1 MGFANIILHLWAWI
15 FMLCSVANISIAL
28 SSVEIP
34 DPSCSGP
41 QGTEFITVFMQNH
54 LPSYGGKDFRLFIT
68 GYTPGTLV
76 TISVNKAGVRF
87 TIRANLGETKWIQ
100 IPEFVELAGSNI
112 FDHTV
117 IVRADHQI
125 AILSLN
131 YKTYTADTT
140 VVYPVQR
147 LGTEYYVV
155 TPVGNRD
162 GLDKQFAVVA
172 WKDPTIVEVYLK
184 GAVTFQGENYRAGTK
199 LVIPLGAYQAVQ
211 LQSRDD
217 LSGTRI
223 VSQNPV
229 AVYSGHVCVAKHTKC
244 DYVNEQ
250 LLPVSV
256 WGTSFIVPPLS
267 FQPKF
272 DLVYVAA
279 SQHTRI
285 DYQSG
290 REKSRRNLV
299 AGQVVT
305 FEIKI
310 SNPLYISASA
320 GIQVAFFCT
329 GGSKGKIV
337 YDPFFLMI
345 PDVSGYCQT
354 YNIHGQDLFENYAV
368 IVAKMA
374 ETAAVTIDVEP
385 LRVTLWRPIPGT
397 AYSWTTYN
405 LRSGFSNH
413 TIENP
418 SSPFGVL
425 SVGITDKAGY
435 GSAAI
440 GGISSAAPT
449 IQPPDLP
456 HTSCSGPQG
465 TEFITVF
472 MQNHLSRY
480 GSKDFKLFI
489 TGYIPG
495 TFVTIS
501 VNKAEFLVTITAN
514 PEQTV
519 SVMIPVFVELAGSN
533 KFDHT
538 VIIRADHEIS
548 ILALNYK
555 TYTADTTVVYP
566 VQRLGTEYYVV
577 TPLGKPD
584 GLDKQFAVVAWKEPT
599 IVEVYLKG
607 AVTFQGENYRAG
619 TKLVI
624 PLGAY
629 QAVQLQSRDDL
640 SGTRI
645 VSQYPVAVYSGHVC
659 VAKHTKCDYVSEQL
673 LPVSVWG
680 TTFIVPP
687 LSFQPKFDLVY
698 VAASQYTHIDYQS
711 GRVRASK
718 DLVAGQ
724 VVTFEIK
731 FPSPLYISASAGIQ
745 VVFFCA
751 GGSKGKIV
759 YDPFFLMIP
768 DVSGYCRTY
777 NIHGQ
782 DRFEN
787 YAMITAK
794 TSESGGITIDKEPLE
809 NIAWRPIPGTGFSW
823 AEYNLGK
830 GFKRETVEH
839 PISPFGLLSIGIASK
854 SGYGSPAIGASNI
867 PTPSCSVG
875 LCEKGTVCKMID
887 GQPECLPV
895 SAATCWA
902 GGYLHYHTF
911 DGRPYDIHGTC
922 TYTVAKTC
930 GCECGPHSFD
940 ITAESGNRGFVQ
952 VSYIGLVTIQVDGI
966 TITVARAEVGFVRVN
981 NTRAHLPISL
991 NSGALRLYQ
1000 SGTSLILRTDFNL
1013 RVSYDWNNHLRV
1025 TVPNDFSN
1033 SLCGLCGNY
1042 NGDPSDDFWTPA
1054 EDPDPSD
1061 ILQEQSWAVEDEDQ
1075 FCWHDCI
1082 GGCRP
1087 CATSIARKYKEEASC
1102 GLIAKVSDGPF
1113 SQCHTKVDPTVYLD
1127 NCVYDL
1133 CHNDGYRKAL
1143 CEALKVYADACQLE
1157 GVRIGEWRQLAR
1169 CPMECPL
1176 ENSQYQLCGTACPA
1190 TCVDQSAPSSCQ
1202 DPCVESCQC
1211 KDGFVLSQG
1220 KCIPKSSCGCLFEG
1234 RPYAPNESFWV
1245 DEACGTWCKCNAA
1258 TRQVE
1263 CVAAK
1268 CKRSERCGLVNGI
1281 RGCYPSSYTTCSVTR
1296 NLHYTT
1302 FDRQGYNF
1310 QGTCHYQL
1318 TALCKKAE
1326 GLVDFEVYFQ
1336 ENSTTPVQIK
1346 VYETDIRVSN
1356 QFPGK
1361 IMMNGFLINLPFN
1374 LDKKITM
1381 YRKGWATVIQTDFG
1395 LSVTYARWSGRT
1407 TVTLPVT
1414 YAGAV
1419 CGLCGNFN
1427 MDRKDDMLMRDGTLA
1442 PNPISFGQSWK
1453 VGDLPGCSAVT
1464 IPPCASVE
1472 AIEKQR
1478 GSRGQCGII
1487 LDKSSPFRG
1496 CHSKVQPH
1504 GYFIDCVYGYC
1515 VLSGWESNV
1524 CHAVAEYAEAC
1535 QEAGAIVHSWRTTK
1549 FCYLSCPLNSHYELC
1564 SSSCDLTCSNLYAPV
1579 QCTTQCKEGCVCD
1592 EGFVLSGDS
1601 CVPISQCGCLHRGFY
1616 YQAGETFHPSGSCE
1630 EQCVCLAG
1638 GEVVCKAFSCGT
1650 GEECG
1655 VVDGI
1660 QKCHPFGSATC
1671 SASGHSHYL
1680 SFDGVSFDFQ
1690 GTCTY
1695 ILAKTCTDASH
1706 LTPFTIS
1713 IEKESW
1719 GSGNVSMAKLV
1730 SIQVYGITLTLLQN
1744 KQGLIMM
1751 DGVFHD
1757 LPVITANRR
1766 LQAYQ
1771 HGTNILVQTDFG
1783 LIVSYDLVYQA
1794 RVTVPQRYQGHTCGL
1809 CGNYSGRQDSKFLL
1823 PNGRT
1828 ASDVAAFGSAWEVQ
1842 VPEASCADRCAG
1854 NSCPVCEER
1863 KKDVFKQR
1871 HYCGLLTDPDGPFTA
1886 CHGTVSP
1893 SVYLSNCLYDVC
1905 LGNGDSQVLCQ
1916 SIHSYVTACQEA
1928 KVTIPPWRS
1937 PSFCPVSCPANSHYE
1952 VCADLC
1958 TVPCT
1963 GNIMDCPKTC
1973 AEGCQ
1978 CDDGF
1983 FFDGQGCVTQERCG
1997 CFEQGR
2003 YYKPSQTVLMN
2014 DCQQSCTCVPTQGV
2028 TCEAHSCSRGETCQI
2043 RDGVMGCI
2051 SQNIPKPSCSV
2062 VLCREGTICKMINGQ
2077 PECVLVSQATC
2088 WAGGYLHYHTF
2099 DGRVYDFHGTCNYT
2113 VAKTCRDD
2121 SVLPSFHVIAKS
2133 ENSENT
2139 QVFYIGSVTVQ
2150 VDGVTVT
2157 AARAEVG
2164 FVWLNNTRAHLPI
2177 SLNNGALRLY
2187 QSSTSLI
2194 LRTDFNLSMSYD
2206 WNNHLRV
2213 TVPNDFSDSLRGL
2226 CGNYNGDPSDDF
2238 RTPDGDLAPSVAALG
2253 KSWAVEDEDQFCW
2266 HDCIGG
2272 CRPCAASI
2280 ARKYKEEASC
2290 GLIAKVSDGPFSQ
2303 CHTKVDPTVY
2313 LDNCVYDL
2321 CHSDGYRKA
2330 LCEALKAYADACQ
2343 LEGVRIGEWRQL
2355 SRCPMECPLEN
2366 SQYQLCGTACPAT
2379 CVDQSAPSNCQDPCV
2394 ESCQCKD
2401 GFVLSQGKCIPKGGC
2416 GCLFEG
2422 RPYAP
2427 NESFWVEETCGTR
2440 CMCNAATRQV
2450 ECAAATCKHSER
2462 CGLVNGVRGCY
2473 PSSYATCSVTRNLHY
2488 STFDGQR
2495 YDFQGTCH
2503 YQLTILCKKAEGLVD
2518 FEVYFQESNTAPV
2531 QIKVYE
2537 TDIRISNQF
2546 PGKIMMNGF
2555 LINLPFNLD
2564 KKITMYR
2571 KGWATVIQTD
2581 FGLSV
2586 TYAGWSGRTTVT
2598 LPVTY
2603 AGAVCG
2609 LCGNF
2614 NMDRKDDM
2622 LIRDGT
2628 LAPNPISFGQSWKV
2642 GDLSGCSA
2650 VTIPPCASVEA
2661 IEKQQ
2666 RGSRGQC
2673 GLILDKSGP
2682 FRGCHSKVDPHGY
2695 FVDCVYGYCVLSGRE
2710 SNVCQA
2716 VAGYSEACQ
2725 EAGAMVRPW
2734 RTTKFCYPSC
2744 PPNSHYEFCS
2754 SSCDLTCSNLYALV
2768 QCTTQC
2774 KEGCVCDEGF
2784 VLSGDSCVPISQC
2797 GCLHRGLYYH
2807 AGETF
2812 HPSGSC
2818 EEQCVCQAGGE
2829 VVCKAFSCGTGEECG
2844 VVDGIQKCHP
2854 FGSATCSA
2862 SGHPHYL
2869 SFDGVPFDFQGT
2881 CTYILAKTCTEAS
2894 HLTPFSISI
2903 EKEDWGTRNM
2913 SMAKLVSIRVYGITL
2928 TLLQNKQGLIMV
2940 NRVSHNLPVIVAD
2953 GQLRAYQHGTNIL
2966 VQTNFGLTVSYD
2978 LVYQARVTIPGSY
2991 EGQTCGL
2998 CGNYNGRED
3007 EEFLLPNGRTAPDE
3021 AAFGSA
3027 WEVEIPGASCTDRC
3041 AGNSCPVCEEK
3052 KKEVF
3057 KGRKY
3062 CGLLTDSDGPFAA
3075 CHGAVSPSVYQSNCL
3090 YDVCL
3095 GNGDSQV
3102 LCQSIH
3108 SYVTACQEA
3117 RAPIQ
3122 PWRSASFCPVSCPV
3136 NSHYEV
3142 CADLCTTTCSGDI
3155 MYCSETCAEGCQ
3167 CDDGF
3172 FFDGQGCVTLQ
3183 SCGCFERG
3191 RYYKPNETVLMNEC
3205 QQSCTCVPARG
3216 VTCKAHGCSREEICQ
3231 IRDGVRAC
3239 ISIVIPKPSC
3249 SVVRCRE
3256 GTICKLIN
3264 GQPECV
3270 PVSQATCWAGGYLHY
3285 HTFDGRVYDFHGT
3298 CNYTVAKTCRNDS
3311 VLPSFHVIAESE
3323 NSGNTE
3329 VFYIGSVTVQVDGVT
3344 VTAARTEVGF
3354 VGLNNTRAHLPISL
3368 NNGALRLYQSGTSLV
3383 LRTDFNLRV
3392 SYDWNNHLRITV
3404 PRVFLNSLCG
3414 LCGNYNG
3421 DPSDDFR
3428 TPDGDLAPSVTA
3440 LGKSWAVED
3449 EDQFCWHD
3457 CIGGCR
3463 PCAASIARK
3472 YKEEASCGLIAK
3484 VSDGPFSQCHTKV
3497 DPTVYLDNCVY
3508 DLCHS
3513 DGYRKALCEALKAYA
3528 DACQLEGVRIG
3539 EWRQLARCSMECP
3552 LENSQYQLCGTAC
3565 PATCVDQ
3572 SAPSSCKDPC
3582 VESCQCTDGFVLS
3595 QGKCIP
3601 KGSCGCQFEGRPYA
3615 PNESFWVDE
3624 ACGTQ
3629 CMCSAATGQVE
3640 CVAATCKHSERC
3652 GLVNGVRGC
3661 YPSSYATCSVTRNL
3675 HYSTFDGRRY
3685 NFKGTCHY
3693 QLTALCEK
3701 AEGLVDFEVNFQ
3713 ANNTAPL
3720 QIKVYQTNLRIS
3732 NQFPGKALVNGF
3744 LINLPFNLIDK
3755 KITVYRKGW
3764 ATVIQTDFGLSVTCA
3779 RWSGR
3784 TTVTMPVTYAGAVC
3798 GLCGNFNMDRKD
3810 DMLMRDGTRA
3820 PNPISFGQ
3828 SWKVGDLP
3836 GCSAVMIPPCASVE
3850 AIEKQ
3855 QRGSRGQCGLILHKS
3870 GPFRGCHSKVDPRG
3884 YFVDCVYGYCVLSG
3898 QESNVCQ
3905 AVAGYSE
3912 ACQEAGAVVHPWRM
3926 TKFCSLSC
3934 PPNSHY
3940 EFCSSSC
3947 DLTCSNLY
3955 APVQCT
3961 TQCKEGCVCD
3971 EDFVLSGELCI
3982 PISQCGCLHRGF
3994 YYQAGETFHPNGSC
4008 KEQCVCQ
4015 AGGEVVCKAF
4025 SCGAGEECGVVDGIQ
4040 KCHPFGFATCSA
4052 SGHPH
4057 YLSFDGVPFD
4067 FQGTCTYILAKT
4079 CTDSSHLTPFT
4090 ISVEKESL
4098 GSGNVS
4104 MAKLVSIQVYGITLT
4119 LLQSKQGLIMVD
4131 GVSRNLPVIMVNGQ
4145 LRAYQHGTNV
4155 LVQTDFGLS
4164 VSYDLVYQA
4173 RITIPGTYQG
4183 QTCGLCG
4190 NYNGQQDEEF
4200 LLPSGRTAPDVAAFG
4215 SAWEVE
4221 IPGASCTDRCA
4232 GNSCPVCEEKKKDV
4246 FKGRNYCGLLTD
4258 PDGPFTACHDVVS
4271 PSVYQSNCL
4280 YDVCLGSGDAQ
4291 VLCQSIHSYVTACQ
4305 EAKVFIQPW
4314 RSASFC
4320 AVSCPVNSHYE
4331 VCADLCTTT
4340 CTGDI
4345 MDCPETCA
4353 EGCQCDEGFLF
4364 DGQGCVTPENCR
4376 CFEQGR
4382 YYKPSETVLRNECQ
4396 QSCTCIP
4403 ARGVTCKAHSCTSGE
4418 KCQIRD
4424 GVMDCISQVI
4434 PKPSCSV
4441 VRCREGTICKTIN
4454 EQPKCVPV
4462 SRGTCRAGGYF
4473 HYHTFDGRAYDFH
4486 GNCTYTVAKTCRDAS
4501 GLSSF
4506 HVMAK
4511 SENSGNTQVFYVG
4524 SVTVQVDGVTV
4535 TAARAEAGFVW
4546 VNNTRAHLP
4555 ISLNNGTLRLYQ
4567 SGTSLVLRTDFNL
4580 RVSYDWNNHLKVTVP
4595 NDFSDSLCGLCGN
4608 YNGDPSDDFRTPDG
4622 DLAPSVAALGK
4633 SWAVEDEDQFCWHD
4647 CIGGCRPCAASIAR
4661 KYKEEASCGLIA
4673 KVSDGPFSQCH
4684 TKVDPTVYLDNCV
4697 YDLCHSD
4704 GYRKALCEALK
4715 AYADACQLEGVRIGE
4730 WRQLARCPMEC
4741 PLENSQ
4747 YQLCGT
4753 ACPATC
4759 VDQSAPSSC
4768 QDPCVESCQ
4777 CKDGFVLSQGKCI
4790 PKSGC
4795 GCQFEGR
4802 PYAPNE
4808 SFWVDEICGTQCTCN
4823 AATRQ
4828 VECMAA
4834 TCKHS
4839 EKCGLVNGVRGCYP
4853 SSYAT
4858 CSVTRNLHYTT
4869 FDGQRYDFQGT
4880 CRYQLTALCKKAEG
4894 LVDFEVYFQENNTA
4908 PLQIKVYQ
4916 TKLRISNQ
4924 FPGKVLMNGFLINL
4938 SFNLND
4944 KKITVYRKGW
4954 ATVIQTDFGLT
4965 VTFAGWSGRITV
4977 TLPVTYMGAVCGL
4990 CGNFNRDREDDLLM
5004 RDGTLA
5010 PSPVSFGQSWKV
5022 GDLRGCSA
5030 VTIPLCASVEAI
5042 EKQQRGSRG
5051 QCGLILDKNGPFRG
5065 CHSKVDPH
5073 AYFIECVYGYC
5084 ILSGQESN
5092 VCRAVAGYSETCQE
5106 AGAMVHPWRTTKFCS
5121 PSCPLNSH
5129 YEFCSSSSCD
5139 LTCSNL
5145 YAPVQCTTQ
5154 CKEGCVCDE
5163 GFVLSG
5169 DHCVPFSQCGC
5180 LHRGLYYQAGETFH
5194 PSGSCE
5200 EQCMCQAGGEVVCK
5214 AFSCGTGEECGV
5226 VDGIQKCHP
5235 FGSATCSASG
5245 HPHYLSFDGV
5255 PFDFQGTCT
5264 YILSKTC
5271 TDASH
5276 LTPFSISVEKED
5288 WGTRNVSMAKL
5299 VSIQVYG
5306 ITLTLLQSK
5315 QGLIMV
5321 DGVSH
5326 NLPVIVADGR
5336 LRAYRHGGN
5345 VLVQTDFGLTVSYDL
5360 VYQARVTIPGTYQG
5374 QTCGLCG
5381 NYNGREDEEFLLP
5394 NGRTAPD
5401 VAAFGS
5407 AWEVEIPGASCTDRC
5422 AGNSCPVCEEKK
5434 KDVFKGRNYCG
5445 LLTDPN
5451 GPFVACHGAV
5461 SPSVYQSNC
5470 LYDVCLGNGDSQV
5483 LCQSIHSYVTACQ
5496 EAKVTI
5502 QPWRNASFCP
5512 LTCPTNSHYEVC
5524 ADLCTTTCTGDI
5536 KDCPETCAEGCQ
5548 CDEGFFFDGQGCV
5561 TLESCGCFEHG
5572 RYYKPREIIL
5582 TNKCQQSCTCVPAR
5596 GVTCKAHNCTREET
5610 CQIRAGIMG
5619 CISKDPCKT
5628 LKCRIKERCKTED
5641 GQEACVPAY
5650 TGICLGS
5657 GDAQYQTFDGLKF
5670 DLQGTCKHTITK
5682 YCGSDP
5688 TLESFTVDGKN
5699 DKRGNQ
5705 DISFWQVTNIYV
5717 YGYSISIYKREVG
5730 KVRLNSVITS
5740 LPVTLKDNK
5749 IRLYQ
5754 KDLSTILQTDFGLQ
5768 ITYDKNWHVV
5778 ITLPSSYYGATCGL
5792 CGNFNQN
5799 PEDDMTSSNG
5809 TRVSSIVG
5817 WAASWKVQD
5826 RDPFCW
5832 DYCQDSCPMCDESKR
5847 DLYGDDS
5854 HCGLISKAPGG
5865 PFRECQSWVS
5875 ADDFFDS
5882 CMYDMCL
5889 NEGDK
5894 SVLCEAL
5901 EAYANACRKHGVIVD
5916 DWRMPSSC
5924 DPCEALK
5931 CRTKETCRTEDGHTA
5946 CIPDYK
5952 GTCLGS
5958 GDMHYQTFDGLKFDF
5973 QGTCTYT
5980 LAKYCG
5986 SDATLEP
5993 FTIDEK
5999 NDNRGSKDISFL
6011 RVTNIYVYGYNISIY
6026 KREVGKVRLNG
6037 VITSLPVMLKDG
6049 KIRLYQK
6056 GLSTVM
6062 QTDVGLRVG
6071 YNKNWHLEITLPSS
6085 YYGAMCGLCGNFNQ
6099 NPEDDM
6105 MSSNGINVFSIMGWA
6120 ASWKVQDRDPFCW
6133 DYCQETCPMCD
6144 ENKRDLYGDDS
6155 HCGVISKA
6163 PGGPFRECHSR
6174 VSPDDVFDNCIY
6186 DVCLNEGNKTILCE
6200 ALESYEDSCRDHGV
6214 TVYDWRTPSS
6224 CDESGEACKSL
6235 KCRTKETCKTEDG
6248 HATCVP
6254 DYVGTC
6260 WGWGDPHY
6268 HTFDGLK
6275 FDFQGTCTY
6284 TIAKYCGHVHSL
6296 ELFAIDEKNDNRG
6309 SQAISF
6315 LRVTN
6320 IYVYGYNI
6328 SIYKR
6333 EVGKVRLNGVIT
6345 SLPVTLSDG
6354 KIRVYQSGFR
6364 AVLQT
6369 DFGLR
6374 VAYNWD
6380 WHLMITLPSSYYGA
6394 TCGLC
6399 GNFNQ
6404 NPEDDMMSAS
6414 GTRVSSIVGWAASWK
6429 VQDRDPFCWDSCQE
6443 NCLTCD
6449 ESTRELYGGDSHC
6462 GLISK
6467 APGGPFRE
6475 CHSRVNSTEFFDNCI
6490 YDVCLNRGATRI
6502 LCQALEAYA
6511 ATCRDH
6517 GVTVYDWR
6525 MPSGCALPCPENSHY
6540 EACGNACPASCS
6552 DRTAPSSCRE
6562 PCVET
6567 CQCNDGYV
6575 LSADKCVPLGSC
6587 GCDYNGHY
6595 YKPSEEFWDDENCR
6609 SRCSCDSSLGTV
6621 VCRKTSCKAKERCS
6635 VVNGVRG
6642 CHTISYSTCTGTG
6655 DPHYTTFDGKK
6666 YDFMGTCI
6674 YQFAALCSEDPT
6686 LTPFNVKVENNNRG
6700 SKAVSFT
6707 KRVTLE
6713 VYNVT
6718 ISLSQ
6723 EYPRKIQVNGVFVD
6737 LPFSH
6742 QHKFKAYISGVHG
6755 FIQTDFDLRVSF
6767 DWYSYARV
6775 ILPNTYANAVCGLC
6789 GNANQDPSDDLTMKD
6804 GTQTSD
6810 EIQFAESWKVGEVP
6824 GCSSSCTG
6832 DCSVCSEAQKQPYKG
6847 DQYCGILTRG
6857 NGPFRQC
6864 HGAIDPAPFFDDC
6877 LYDTCQY
6884 KGHQDTLCS
6893 AISAYVTSCQARG
6906 IRIGQWRS
6914 ASFCRPTCPLNSHY
6928 ELCGI
6933 SCPSNCNDLWAL
6945 DQCEQA
6951 CAEGCF
6957 CDAGFTL
6964 SGEKCIPVAQCGC
6977 VHKAVYYSK
6986 GEEFYPSASC
6996 QERCLCKDNGVVECQ
7011 EASCGANEEC
7021 RVENGVL
7028 GCHATGY
7035 GTCVASGGPHYI
7047 SFDGRAFDFQGSCT
7061 YTLAKVCSR
7070 DSGLG
7075 NFSVVVE
7082 NESPGGGHMAVTR
7095 TVVVSLHGYTI
7106 AMERGRKWKIAVG
7119 GELFTLPL
7127 ATDDGKLWINQEG
7140 NSIIVQSASGLKIF
7154 YDTASYLLVSVPS
7167 TYKGHVC
7174 GLCGNFNDEKNDDLL
7189 LPGVK
7194 STPNVDEFVTSWK
7207 VPVDAATCSDGCGE
7221 KCPVCDAAQT
7231 APYQTE
7237 SSCGL
7242 ITATSGPFRHC
7253 HSIISPAEYFNHCLY
7268 DLCATNGRGET
7279 LCQSLQAYV
7288 AACQAAGAKIE
7299 TWRTA
7304 SFCPLACPANS
7315 HYELCTRSCDFT
7327 CASLFA
7333 PAQCTGKCFEGCWC
7347 DPEYVSE
7354 GETCVSMDRCGC
7366 VHNGHYI
7373 KARESFVS
7381 SNCSEK
7387 CTCHASGEV
7396 ICEETNCTEEEKCML
7411 RNGVRSCVEQMG
7423 RCTLAPGIWFT
7434 SFDGVTREVL
7444 LDGAYEV
7451 TSLCEGV
7458 NLPWFRMVVSV
7469 FREGGLAVP
7478 EGISVFFDEGLIH
7491 VNKKKEIWVRGYQ
7504 RRLPV
7509 KVSKTLS
7516 VSESQGTIMIVQGS
7530 RIKIL
7535 FSLSGEVTVT
7545 VSESLAN
7552 NLCAP
7557 CGNFNGDISDELR
7570 LPCGQVVG
7578 NITDVFEAWRAR
7590 DLSRSDV

>member
-15 FMLCSVANISIAL
+15 FMLWSVANISIAV
-28 SSVEIP
+28 SPVEIP
-34 DPSCSGP
+34 DSSCSGP

-76 TISVNKAGVRF
+76 TVSVNKAGVKF
-87 TIRANLGETKWIQ
+87 NVRANLGETTWIQ

-117 IVRADHQI
+117 IVQADHEI
-125 AILSLN
+125 AILALN

-140 VVYPVQR
+140 VVYPVGK

-155 TPVGNRD
+155 TPVGKRD

-184 GAVTFQGENYRAGTK
+184 GAVTFQGETYRAGTK
-199 LVIPLGAYQAVQ
+199 LTISLEAYQAVQ
-211 LQSRDD
+211 LQSHDD

-229 AVYSGHVCVAKHTKC
+229 AIYSGHVCVAKHTKC
-244 DYVNEQ
+244 DYVSEQ

-267 FQPKF
+267 FQPNF

-354 YNIHGQDLFENYAV
+354 YNIHGQDLFENYAM
-368 IVAKMA
+368 IVAKTA
-374 ETAAVTIDVEP
+374 ETADVTIDAEP
-385 LRVTLWRPIPGT
+385 LQFTVWRPIPGT
-397 AYSWTTYN
+397 AYSWITYN
-405 LRSGFSNH
+405 MGSGFSNH

-425 SVGITDKAGY
+425 SVGIKDKAGY
-435 GSAAI
+435 GSTAI
-440 GGISSAAPT
+440 GGISGAAPT
-449 IQPPDLP
+449 VQPPYLP
-456 HTSCSGPQG
+456 STSCSGPQG

-472 MQNHLSRY
+472 MQNHLSSY

-501 VNKAEFLVTITAN
+501 VNKADFLTTITAN

-519 SVMIPVFVELAGSN
+519 SVMIPAFVELAGSN
-533 KFDHT
+533 TSDHT
-538 VIIRADHEIS
+538 VIVRAEHEIS

-555 TYTADTTVVYP
+555 RYTADTTVVYP
-566 VQRLGTEYYVV
+566 VEKLGTEYYVV
-577 TPLGKPD
+577 TPLGNPD
-584 GLDKQFAVVAWKEPT
+584 GLDKQFAVVAWKDPT

-607 AVTFQGENYRAG
+607 AVTFQRKSYSAG
-619 TKLVI
+619 KKLVI
-624 PLGAY
+624 PLEAY
-629 QAVQLQSRDDL
+629 QAIQLQSRDDL

-645 VSQYPVAVYSGHVC
+645 VSQNPVAVYSGHVC

-673 LPVSVWG
+673 LPVSGWG

-711 GRVRASK
+711 GRARATK

-731 FPSPLYISASAGIQ
+731 FPNPLYISASAGIQ
-745 VVFFCA
+745 VVFFCT

-759 YDPFFLMIP
+759 YDPFLLMIP
-768 DVSGYCRTY
+768 DVSGYCQTY

-782 DRFEN
+782 DQYEN
-787 YAMITAK
+787 YAIITAK
-794 TSESGGITIDKEPLE
+794 TSESGGITIDKEPLG

-823 AEYNLGK
+823 AEYNLGT
-830 GFKRETVEH
+830 GFKRETMEH
-839 PISPFGLLSIGIASK
+839 PTSPFGLLSIGIASK
-854 SGYGSPAIGASNI
+854 SGYGSAAIGASNI
-867 PTPSCSVG
+867 PTSSCSVV
-875 LCEKGTVCKMID
+875 LCKEGTVCKMID
-887 GQPECLPV
+887 GKPECLPV

-911 DGRPYDIHGTC
+911 DGRLYDIHGTC

-930 GCECGPHSFD
+930 GCDCDPHSFD
-940 ITAESGNRGFVQ
+940 IVAESGKRGNTQ
-952 VSYIGLVTIQVDGI
+952 VSYIGSLTIQVDGI

-991 NSGALRLYQ
+991 NNGALRLYQ
-1000 SGTSLILRTDFNL
+1000 SGTSLVLRTNFNL

-1025 TVPNDFSN
+1025 TVPNDFSET
-1033 SLCGLCGNY
+1033 LCGLCGNY

-1054 EDPDPSD
+1054 EDQDPSD
-1061 ILQEQSWAVEDEDQ
+1061 ILQEQSWEVEDEDQ

-1087 CATSIARKYKEEASC
+1087 CAPSIARKYKEEASC
-1102 GLIAKVSDGPF
+1102 GLITKVSDGPF
-1113 SQCHTKVDPTVYLD
+1113 SQCHSKVDPTVYLN

-1143 CEALKVYADACQLE
+1143 CEALKAYADACQLE

-1234 RPYAPNESFWV
+1234 RPYAPSESFWV
-1245 DEACGTWCKCNAA
+1245 DEA
-1258 TRQVE
+1258 
-1263 CVAAK
+1263 
-1268 CKRSERCGLVNGI
+1268 
-1281 RGCYPSSYTTCSVTR
+1281 
-1296 NLHYTT
+1296 
-1302 FDRQGYNF
+1302 
-1310 QGTCHYQL
+1310 
-1318 TALCKKAE
+1318 
-1326 GLVDFEVYFQ
+1326 
-1336 ENSTTPVQIK
+1336 
-1346 VYETDIRVSN
+1346 
-1356 QFPGK
+1356 
-1361 IMMNGFLINLPFN
+1361 
-1374 LDKKITM
+1374 
-1381 YRKGWATVIQTDFG
+1381 
-1395 LSVTYARWSGRT
+1395 
-1407 TVTLPVT
+1407 
-1414 YAGAV
+1414 
-1419 CGLCGNFN
+1419 
-1427 MDRKDDMLMRDGTLA
+1427 
-1442 PNPISFGQSWK
+1442 
-1453 VGDLPGCSAVT
+1453 
-1464 IPPCASVE
+1464 
-1472 AIEKQR
+1472 
-1478 GSRGQCGII
+1478 
-1487 LDKSSPFRG
+1487 
-1496 CHSKVQPH
+1496 
-1504 GYFIDCVYGYC
+1504 
-1515 VLSGWESNV
+1515 
-1524 CHAVAEYAEAC
+1524 
-1535 QEAGAIVHSWRTTK
+1535 
-1549 FCYLSCPLNSHYELC
+1549 
-1564 SSSCDLTCSNLYAPV
+1564 
-1579 QCTTQCKEGCVCD
+1579 
-1592 EGFVLSGDS
+1592 
-1601 CVPISQCGCLHRGFY
+1601 
-1616 YQAGETFHPSGSCE
+1616 
-1630 EQCVCLAG
+1630 
-1638 GEVVCKAFSCGT
+1638 
-1650 GEECG
+1650 
-1655 VVDGI
+1655 
-1660 QKCHPFGSATC
+1660 
-1671 SASGHSHYL
+1671 
-1680 SFDGVSFDFQ
+1680 
-1690 GTCTY
+1690 
-1695 ILAKTCTDASH
+1695 
-1706 LTPFTIS
+1706 
-1713 IEKESW
+1713 
-1719 GSGNVSMAKLV
+1719 
-1730 SIQVYGITLTLLQN
+1730 
-1744 KQGLIMM
+1744 
-1751 DGVFHD
+1751 
-1757 LPVITANRR
+1757 
-1766 LQAYQ
+1766 
-1771 HGTNILVQTDFG
+1771 
-1783 LIVSYDLVYQA
+1783 
-1794 RVTVPQRYQGHTCGL
+1794 
-1809 CGNYSGRQDSKFLL
+1809 
-1823 PNGRT
+1823 
-1828 ASDVAAFGSAWEVQ
+1828 
-1842 VPEASCADRCAG
+1842 
-1854 NSCPVCEER
+1854 
-1863 KKDVFKQR
+1863 
-1871 HYCGLLTDPDGPFTA
+1871 
-1886 CHGTVSP
+1886 
-1893 SVYLSNCLYDVC
+1893 
-1905 LGNGDSQVLCQ
+1905 
-1916 SIHSYVTACQEA
+1916 
-1928 KVTIPPWRS
+1928 
-1937 PSFCPVSCPANSHYE
+1937 
-1952 VCADLC
+1952 
-1958 TVPCT
+1958 
-1963 GNIMDCPKTC
+1963 
-1973 AEGCQ
+1973 
-1978 CDDGF
+1978 
-1983 FFDGQGCVTQERCG
+1983 
-1997 CFEQGR
+1997 
-2003 YYKPSQTVLMN
+2003 
-2014 DCQQSCTCVPTQGV
+2014 
-2028 TCEAHSCSRGETCQI
+2028 
-2043 RDGVMGCI
+2043 
-2051 SQNIPKPSCSV
+2051 
-2062 VLCREGTICKMINGQ
+2062 
-2077 PECVLVSQATC
+2077 
-2088 WAGGYLHYHTF
+2088 
-2099 DGRVYDFHGTCNYT
+2099 
-2113 VAKTCRDD
+2113 
-2121 SVLPSFHVIAKS
+2121 
-2133 ENSENT
+2133 
-2139 QVFYIGSVTVQ
+2139 
-2150 VDGVTVT
+2150 
-2157 AARAEVG
+2157 
-2164 FVWLNNTRAHLPI
+2164 
-2177 SLNNGALRLY
+2177 
-2187 QSSTSLI
+2187 
-2194 LRTDFNLSMSYD
+2194 
-2206 WNNHLRV
+2206 
-2213 TVPNDFSDSLRGL
+2213 
-2226 CGNYNGDPSDDF
+2226 
-2238 RTPDGDLAPSVAALG
+2238 
-2253 KSWAVEDEDQFCW
+2253 
-2266 HDCIGG
+2266 
-2272 CRPCAASI
+2272 
-2280 ARKYKEEASC
+2280 
-2290 GLIAKVSDGPFSQ
+2290 
-2303 CHTKVDPTVY
+2303 
-2313 LDNCVYDL
+2313 
-2321 CHSDGYRKA
+2321 
-2330 LCEALKAYADACQ
+2330 
-2343 LEGVRIGEWRQL
+2343 
-2355 SRCPMECPLEN
+2355 
-2366 SQYQLCGTACPAT
+2366 
-2379 CVDQSAPSNCQDPCV
+2379 
-2394 ESCQCKD
+2394 
-2401 GFVLSQGKCIPKGGC
+2401 
-2416 GCLFEG
+2416 
-2422 RPYAP
+2422 
-2427 NESFWVEETCGTR
+2427 CGTR

-2450 ECAAATCKHSER
+2450 KCMAATCKSSER
-2462 CGLVNGVRGCY
+2462 CGLVNGIRGCY

-2495 YDFQGTCH
+2495 YDFQGTCR
-2503 YQLTILCKKAEGLVD
+2503 YQLTTLCKKTVGLVD
-2518 FEVYFQESNTAPV
+2518 FDVYFQESNTRPV

-2537 TDIRISNQF
+2537 TDIRVSNQF
-2546 PGKIMMNGF
+2546 PGKIMVNSI
-2555 LINLPFNLD
+2555 LITLPFNLD
-2564 KKITMYR
+2564 DKKITVYR

-2581 FGLSV
+2581 FGLTI
-2586 TYAGWSGRTTVT
+2586 TYAGWSGRTTIT

-2614 NMDRKDDM
+2614 NSDREDDM
-2622 LIRDGT
+2622 LMRDGT
-2628 LAPNPISFGQSWKV
+2628 LAPSPVSFGQSWKV
-2642 GDLSGCSA
+2642 GDLPGCSA

-2661 IEKQQ
+2661 IEKEQ

-2673 GLILDKSGP
+2673 GLILYKSGP

-2695 FVDCVYGYCVLSGRE
+2695 FIDCVYSYCVLSARE

-2725 EAGAMVRPW
+2725 EAGAMVHPW
-2734 RTTKFCYPSC
+2734 RTTTFCSPSC
-2744 PPNSHYEFCS
+2744 PLNSHYEFCS
-2754 SSCDLTCSNLYALV
+2754 SSCDVTCSNLYALV
-2768 QCTTQC
+2768 QCMTQC

-2784 VLSGDSCVPISQC
+2784 VFSGDHCVPISQC
-2797 GCLHRGLYYH
+2797 GCLHRGLYYE

-2818 EEQCVCQAGGE
+2818 EEQCMCQAGGE

-2844 VVDGIQKCHP
+2844 VVDGVQKCHP

-2862 SGHPHYL
+2862 SGHAHYL
-2869 SFDGVPFDFQGT
+2869 SFDGVSFDFQGT
-2881 CTYILAKTCTEAS
+2881 CTYILAKTCTDAS
-2894 HLTPFSISI
+2894 DLTPFTISI

-2913 SMAKLVSIRVYGITL
+2913 SVAKLVSIQVYGITL

-2940 NRVSHNLPVIVAD
+2940 NGVSHNLPVIVAD

-2966 VQTNFGLTVSYD
+2966 VQTIFGLTLSYD

-2998 CGNYNGRED
+2998 CGNYDGQQD
-3007 EEFLLPNGRTAPDE
+3007 EEFLLPSGRTAPDA

-3027 WEVEIPGASCTDRC
+3027 WEVQIPEASCTDRC
-3041 AGNSCPVCEEK
+3041 AGNSCPVCEERK
-3052 KKEVF
+3052 KNVF
-3057 KGRKY
+3057 KGRNY
-3062 CGLLTDSDGPFAA
+3062 CGLLTDPDGPFTA
-3075 CHGAVSPSVYQSNCL
+3075 CHGLVSPSVYQSNCL
-3090 YDVCL
+3090 YDLCL
-3095 GNGDSQV
+3095 GNGDAQV

-3117 RAPIQ
+3117 GAPIR
-3122 PWRSASFCPVSCPV
+3122 PWRNTSFCAVSCPA

-3142 CADLCTTTCSGDI
+3142 CADLCTSTCTGDI
-3155 MYCSETCAEGCQ
+3155 MDCPETCAEGCE
-3167 CDDGF
+3167 CEDGF

-3183 SCGCFERG
+3183 SCGCFEHR
-3191 RYYKPNETVLMNEC
+3191 RYYKPNETVLTNEC

-3239 ISIVIPKPSC
+3239 ISKVIPSC
-3249 SVVRCRE
+3249 SVVHCRE
-3256 GTICKLIN
+3256 GTICKMIS

-3285 HTFDGRVYDFHGT
+3285 HTFDGRAYDFHGT
-3298 CNYTVAKTCRNDS
+3298 CNYTVAKTCRDDS
-3311 VLPSFHVIAESE
+3311 VLPSFHVTANIE
-3323 NSGNTE
+3323 NRGNTQ

-3344 VTAARTEVGF
+3344 ITAARAEVGF
-3354 VGLNNTRAHLPISL
+3354 VGVNNIRAHLPISL

-3392 SYDWNNHLRITV
+3392 SYDWNNHLRVSV
-3404 PRVFLNSLCG
+3404 PNDFSESLCG

-3463 PCAASIARK
+3463 PCAPSIARK

-3484 VSDGPFSQCHTKV
+3484 VSDGPFSQCHSKV

-3508 DLCHS
+3508 DLCH
-3513 DGYRKALCEALKAYA
+3513 
-3528 DACQLEGVRIG
+3528 
-3539 EWRQLARCSMECP
+3539 
-3552 LENSQYQLCGTAC
+3552 N
-3565 PATCVDQ
+3565 
-3572 SAPSSCKDPC
+3572 
-3582 VESCQCTDGFVLS
+3582 
-3595 QGKCIP
+3595 
-3601 KGSCGCQFEGRPYA
+3601 
-3615 PNESFWVDE
+3615 
-3624 ACGTQ
+3624 
-3629 CMCSAATGQVE
+3629 
-3640 CVAATCKHSERC
+3640 
-3652 GLVNGVRGC
+3652 
-3661 YPSSYATCSVTRNL
+3661 
-3675 HYSTFDGRRY
+3675 
-3685 NFKGTCHY
+3685 
-3693 QLTALCEK
+3693 
-3701 AEGLVDFEVNFQ
+3701 
-3713 ANNTAPL
+3713 
-3720 QIKVYQTNLRIS
+3720 
-3732 NQFPGKALVNGF
+3732 
-3744 LINLPFNLIDK
+3744 
-3755 KITVYRKGW
+3755 
-3764 ATVIQTDFGLSVTCA
+3764 
-3779 RWSGR
+3779 
-3784 TTVTMPVTYAGAVC
+3784 
-3798 GLCGNFNMDRKD
+3798 
-3810 DMLMRDGTRA
+3810 
-3820 PNPISFGQ
+3820 
-3828 SWKVGDLP
+3828 
-3836 GCSAVMIPPCASVE
+3836 
-3850 AIEKQ
+3850 
-3855 QRGSRGQCGLILHKS
+3855 
-3870 GPFRGCHSKVDPRG
+3870 
-3884 YFVDCVYGYCVLSG
+3884 
-3898 QESNVCQ
+3898 
-3905 AVAGYSE
+3905 
-3912 ACQEAGAVVHPWRM
+3912 
-3926 TKFCSLSC
+3926 
-3934 PPNSHY
+3934 
-3940 EFCSSSC
+3940 
-3947 DLTCSNLY
+3947 
-3955 APVQCT
+3955 
-3961 TQCKEGCVCD
+3961 
-3971 EDFVLSGELCI
+3971 
-3982 PISQCGCLHRGF
+3982 
-3994 YYQAGETFHPNGSC
+3994 
-4008 KEQCVCQ
+4008 
-4015 AGGEVVCKAF
+4015 
-4025 SCGAGEECGVVDGIQ
+4025 
-4040 KCHPFGFATCSA
+4040 
-4052 SGHPH
+4052 
-4057 YLSFDGVPFD
+4057 
-4067 FQGTCTYILAKT
+4067 
-4079 CTDSSHLTPFT
+4079 
-4090 ISVEKESL
+4090 
-4098 GSGNVS
+4098 
-4104 MAKLVSIQVYGITLT
+4104 
-4119 LLQSKQGLIMVD
+4119 
-4131 GVSRNLPVIMVNGQ
+4131 
-4145 LRAYQHGTNV
+4145 
-4155 LVQTDFGLS
+4155 
-4164 VSYDLVYQA
+4164 
-4173 RITIPGTYQG
+4173 
-4183 QTCGLCG
+4183 
-4190 NYNGQQDEEF
+4190 
-4200 LLPSGRTAPDVAAFG
+4200 
-4215 SAWEVE
+4215 
-4221 IPGASCTDRCA
+4221 
-4232 GNSCPVCEEKKKDV
+4232 
-4246 FKGRNYCGLLTD
+4246 
-4258 PDGPFTACHDVVS
+4258 
-4271 PSVYQSNCL
+4271 
-4280 YDVCLGSGDAQ
+4280 
-4291 VLCQSIHSYVTACQ
+4291 
-4305 EAKVFIQPW
+4305 
-4314 RSASFC
+4314 
-4320 AVSCPVNSHYE
+4320 
-4331 VCADLCTTT
+4331 
-4340 CTGDI
+4340 
-4345 MDCPETCA
+4345 
-4353 EGCQCDEGFLF
+4353 
-4364 DGQGCVTPENCR
+4364 
-4376 CFEQGR
+4376 
-4382 YYKPSETVLRNECQ
+4382 
-4396 QSCTCIP
+4396 
-4403 ARGVTCKAHSCTSGE
+4403 
-4418 KCQIRD
+4418 
-4424 GVMDCISQVI
+4424 
-4434 PKPSCSV
+4434 
-4441 VRCREGTICKTIN
+4441 
-4454 EQPKCVPV
+4454 
-4462 SRGTCRAGGYF
+4462 
-4473 HYHTFDGRAYDFH
+4473 
-4486 GNCTYTVAKTCRDAS
+4486 
-4501 GLSSF
+4501 
-4506 HVMAK
+4506 
-4511 SENSGNTQVFYVG
+4511 
-4524 SVTVQVDGVTV
+4524 
-4535 TAARAEAGFVW
+4535 
-4546 VNNTRAHLP
+4546 
-4555 ISLNNGTLRLYQ
+4555 
-4567 SGTSLVLRTDFNL
+4567 
-4580 RVSYDWNNHLKVTVP
+4580 
-4595 NDFSDSLCGLCGN
+4595 
-4608 YNGDPSDDFRTPDG
+4608 
-4622 DLAPSVAALGK
+4622 
-4633 SWAVEDEDQFCWHD
+4633 
-4647 CIGGCRPCAASIAR
+4647 
-4661 KYKEEASCGLIA
+4661 
-4673 KVSDGPFSQCH
+4673 
-4684 TKVDPTVYLDNCV
+4684 
-4697 YDLCHSD
+4697 D

-4790 PKSGC
+4790 PKSSC

-4808 SFWVDEICGTQCTCN
+4808 SFWVNEACGTWCMCN

-4828 VECMAA
+4828 VECVAA

-4839 EKCGLVNGVRGCYP
+4839 ERCGLVNGVRGCYP

-4858 CSVTRNLHYTT
+4858 CSVTRNMHYAT

-4880 CRYQLTALCKKAEG
+4880 CHYQLTALCKKAEG

-4908 PLQIKVYQ
+4908 PLQIKIYQ
-4916 TKLRISNQ
+4916 TSLRISNQ

-4938 SFNLND
+4938 PFNLND

-4954 ATVIQTDFGLT
+4954 ATVIQADFGLT
-4965 VTFAGWSGRITV
+4965 VTYAGWSGHITV
-4977 TLPVTYMGAVCGL
+4977 TLPVTYAGAVCGL
-4990 CGNFNRDREDDLLM
+4990 CGNFNKDREDDLLM

-5022 GDLRGCSA
+5022 GDLLGCSV
-5030 VTIPLCASVEAI
+5030 VTIPPCASIEAI
-5042 EKQQRGSRG
+5042 EKEQRGSRG
-5051 QCGLILDKNGPFRG
+5051 QCGIILDKNGPFRG

-5073 AYFIECVYGYC
+5073 GYFIDCVYSYC
-5084 ILSGQESN
+5084 VLSERESN
-5092 VCRAVAGYSETCQE
+5092 VCQAIAGYAEACQE

-5145 YAPVQCTTQ
+5145 YAPVQCKTQ
-5154 CKEGCVCDE
+5154 CKEGCVCDQD
-5163 GFVLSG
+5163 FVLSG

-5200 EQCMCQAGGEVVCK
+5200 EQCVCQAGGEVVCK
-5214 AFSCGTGEECGV
+5214 AFSCSIGEQCGV
-5226 VDGIQKCHP
+5226 VDGVQKCHP

-5255 PFDFQGTCT
+5255 SFDFQGTCT
-5264 YILSKTC
+5264 YILAKTC
-5271 TDASH
+5271 TDASD
-5276 LTPFSISVEKED
+5276 LTPFTISIEKED
-5288 WGTRNVSMAKL
+5288 WSTRNMSVTKL
-5299 VSIQVYG
+5299 LSIQVYG
-5306 ITLTLLQSK
+5306 ITLTLLQNK
-5315 QGLIMV
+5315 QGLILV

-5336 LRAYRHGGN
+5336 LRAYQHGVN

-5360 VYQARVTIPGTYQG
+5360 VYHARVTVPGSYYG
-5374 QTCGLCG
+5374 QMCGLCG
-5381 NYNGREDEEFLLP
+5381 NYKGQQDDKFLLP
-5394 NGRTAPD
+5394 DGRVAPD
-5401 VAAFGS
+5401 TASFGS
-5407 AWEVEIPGASCTDRC
+5407 AWEVQIPEASCTDKC
-5422 AGNSCPVCEEKK
+5422 AGNSCPVCKEER
-5434 KDVFKGRNYCG
+5434 KDVFKAHNYCG
-5445 LLTDPN
+5445 LLTAPD
-5451 GPFVACHGAV
+5451 GPFAACHSTV
-5461 SPSVYQSNC
+5461 SPSMYFNNC
-5470 LYDVCLGNGDSQV
+5470 LYDLCLGNGDSQL

-5502 QPWRNASFCP
+5502 QPWRSTSFCP
-5512 LTCPTNSHYEVC
+5512 LTCPANSHYKVC
-5524 ADLCTTTCTGDI
+5524 AKLCTTTCTGDI
-5536 KDCPETCAEGCQ
+5536 MDCPETCAEGCQ
-5548 CDEGFFFDGQGCV
+5548 CDKGFFFDGQGCV
-5561 TLESCGCFEHG
+5561 TLENCGCFERG
-5572 RYYKPREIIL
+5572 RYYKPRETIL
-5582 TNKCQQSCTCVPAR
+5582 MNECQQSCTCVSAQ
-5596 GVTCKAHNCTREET
+5596 GVTCKAHSCTREET
-5610 CQIRAGIMG
+5610 CQIRDGILG

-5628 LKCRIKERCKTED
+5628 LKCRIKERCKIED

-5650 TGICLGS
+5650 TGICMGS

-5670 DLQGTCKHTITK
+5670 DLQGTCKYTIAK

-5688 TLESFTVDGKN
+5688 TLESFTIDEKN
-5699 DKRGNQ
+5699 DNRGNQ

-5717 YGYSISIYKREVG
+5717 YGYNISIYKREVG

-5740 LPVTLKDNK
+5740 LPVTLIDGK

-5754 KDLSTILQTDFGLQ
+5754 TDLSTVLQTDFGLQ
-5768 ITYDKNWHVV
+5768 IAHDENWRVV

-5799 PEDDMTSSNG
+5799 PEDDMMSSKG
-5809 TRVSSIVG
+5809 TIVSSIMD

-5826 RDPFCW
+5826 RDPLCW
-5832 DYCQDSCPMCDESKR
+5832 DYCQGTCPVCDKSKR

-5854 HCGLISKAPGG
+5854 HCGVISKAPGG
-5865 PFRECQSWVS
+5865 PFRECHSRVS

-5882 CMYDMCL
+5882 CIYDMCL

-5894 SVLCEAL
+5894 SILCEAL
-5901 EAYANACRKHGVIVD
+5901 EAYAKACRKHGVTVA
-5916 DWRMPSSC
+5916 DWRTPSSC
-5924 DPCEALK
+5924 DTCKTLK
-5931 CRTKETCRTEDGHTA
+5931 CRTKETCRTEDGHTS
-5946 CIPDYK
+5946 CIPDYS

-5958 GDMHYQTFDGLKFDF
+5958 GDKHYQTFDGLKFEF

-5999 NDNRGSKDISFL
+5999 NANRESQDISFL
-6011 RVTNIYVYGYNISIY
+6011 RVTNIYIYGYNISIY

-6105 MSSNGINVFSIMGWA
+6105 MSSDGIKVSAIVGWV

-6133 DYCQETCPMCD
+6133 HSCQENCLTCD
-6144 ENKRDLYGDDS
+6144 ESRRKLYGDDN
-6155 HCGVISKA
+6155 HCGLISKA
-6163 PGGPFRECHSR
+6163 PGGPFRECHSK
-6174 VSPDDVFDNCIY
+6174 VSPDEVFDNCIY
-6186 DVCLNEGNKTILCE
+6186 DVCLNEENKSILCV
-6200 ALESYEDSCRDHGV
+6200 ALETYADTCGDHGV

-6224 CDESGEACKSL
+6224 CGELGETCETL
-6235 KCRTKETCKTEDG
+6235 KCRTKETCKTEDS

-6268 HTFDGLK
+6268 HTFDGLT

-6284 TIAKYCGHVHSL
+6284 TIAKYCGHDRSL
-6296 ELFAIDEKNDNRG
+6296 EPFTIDEKNDNRG

-6364 AVLQT
+6364 AILQT
-6369 DFGLR
+6369 DFGLQ

-6380 WHLMITLPSSYYGA
+6380 WHLVITLPSSYYGA

-6404 NPEDDMMSAS
+6404 NPEDDMTSAS
-6414 GTRVSSIVGWAASWK
+6414 GTKVSSIVGWAASWK
-6429 VQDRDPFCWDSCQE
+6429 VQDRDSLCWDSCQE

-6449 ESTRELYGGDSHC
+6449 ASTRELYGGDSHC

-6475 CHSRVNSTEFFDNCI
+6475 CHSRVNSSEFFNSCT

-6552 DRTAPSSCRE
+6552 DRTAPSSCRV

-6575 LSADKCVPLGSC
+6575 LSTDKCIPLGSC
-6587 GCDYNGHY
+6587 GCDYNGRY
-6595 YKPSEEFWDDENCR
+6595 YKPSEEFWADENCH
-6609 SRCSCDSSLGTV
+6609 SRCRCDSSLGTV
-6621 VCRKTSCKAKERCS
+6621 VCRKTSCKAKEKCS
-6635 VVNGVRG
+6635 MVNGVRG
-6642 CHTISYSTCTGTG
+6642 CHAISYSTCIGTG

-6686 LTPFNVKVENNNRG
+6686 LTPFNVKVKNNNRG

-6707 KRVTLE
+6707 KTVTLE

-6723 EYPRKIQVNGVFVD
+6723 EHPRKIQVNGVFVD

-6775 ILPNTYANAVCGLC
+6775 IIPNTYANAVCGLC
-6789 GNANQDPSDDLTMKD
+6789 GNANQDPSDDLTMKN

-6810 EIQFAESWKVGEVP
+6810 EIPFADSWKVGEVP

-6847 DQYCGILTRG
+6847 DQYCGVLTRQ
-6857 NGPFRQC
+6857 NGPFREC

-6884 KGHQDTLCS
+6884 KGHQDTLCN
-6893 AISAYVTSCQARG
+6893 AISTYVTSCQARG
-6906 IRIGQWRS
+6906 IRIGPWRL

-6933 SCPSNCNDLWAL
+6933 SCPSNCNNLWAL
-6945 DQCEQA
+6945 DRCDKP

-6964 SGEKCIPVAQCGC
+6964 SGDKCIPVAQCGC
-6977 VHKAVYYSK
+6977 VHQAMYYKK

-6996 QERCLCKDNGVVECQ
+6996 QERCLCKDNGVVACQ
-7011 EASCGANEEC
+7011 KASCGANEEC
-7021 RVENGVL
+7021 RVENGIL

-7070 DSGLG
+7070 DSGLE

-7082 NESPGGGHMAVTR
+7082 NEIPGGGHMAVMR

-7106 AMERGRKWKIAVG
+7106 AMESGRKWKIAMG
-7119 GELFTLPL
+7119 GELYTLPL

-7140 NSIIVQSASGLKIF
+7140 NNIIVQSASGLKVF
-7154 YDTASYLLVSVPS
+7154 YDTASYLLLSIPS

-7174 GLCGNFNDEKNDDLL
+7174 GLCGNFNDDKNDDLL

-7194 STPNVDEFVTSWK
+7194 STENVDEFVASWK
-7207 VPVDAATCSDGCGE
+7207 VPVDGVTCSDGCGE
-7221 KCPVCDAAQT
+7221 KCPICDAAQT

-7242 ITATSGPFRHC
+7242 IPATSGPFRDC
-7253 HSIISPAEYFNHCLY
+7253 HSIINPVEYFNHCLY
-7268 DLCATNGRGET
+7268 DMCATNGRGET

-7288 AACQAAGAKIE
+7288 VACQAAGAKIE

-7347 DPEYVSE
+7347 DPEYVSD
-7354 GETCVSMDRCGC
+7354 GEACVSMDRCGC
-7366 VHNGHYI
+7366 VHNGRYI
-7373 KARESFVS
+7373 KAGESLVS

-7396 ICEETNCTEEEKCML
+7396 ICEETKCTEEEKCML
-7411 RNGVRSCVEQMG
+7411 RNGVRSCVKQVG

-7434 SFDGVTREVL
+7434 SFDGVEREVL
-7444 LDGAYEV
+7444 LEGAYDV
-7451 TSLCEGV
+7451 SSLCEGV
-7458 NLPWFRMVVSV
+7458 DLPWFRMVVSV

-7478 EGISVFFDEGLIH
+7478 DGISVFFEEGLIH
-7491 VNKKKEIWVRGYQ
+7491 VNKKKEVWVRGHQ
-7504 RRLPV
+7504 RQLPV
-7509 KVSKTLS
+7509 KVSRTLS

-7535 FSLSGEVTVT
+7535 FSLRGEVTVT

-7552 NLCAP
+7552 KLCAP
-7557 CGNFNGDISDELR
+7557 CGNFNGDISDDLR
-7570 LPCGQVVG
+7570 LPSGQVVG
-7578 NITDVFEAWRAR
+7578 NITDMFEGWRAR
-7590 DLSRSDV
+7590 DLSRSNV